1 MTENLATEFDAPV
14 KRSLN
19 RKKVTM
25 LGAAAVGV
33 AVLALVINDQ
43 LKKRGTTVDPTE
55 LVES

>member
-14 KRSLN
+14 KRSIN

-25 LGAAAVGV
+25 LGAAAIGV

-43 LKKRGTTVDPTE
+43 LKKRDVTVDPTE

>member
-14 KRSLN
+14 KRSIN

-43 LKKRGTTVDPTE
+43 LKKRGTTVDPAE